1 MELLKRGNL
10 NSKLNFKLCAVLY
23 NNNVTDKERIAVP
36 TYIYFISYNV
46 YKRVANSLEII
57 PRCLFQ

>member
-23 NNNVTDKERIAVP
+23 NNNVAGKERIAVP
-36 TYIYFISYNV
+36 TYIYLLATMYI
-46 YKRVANSLEII
+46 KELLI
-57 PRCLFQ
+57 PWR